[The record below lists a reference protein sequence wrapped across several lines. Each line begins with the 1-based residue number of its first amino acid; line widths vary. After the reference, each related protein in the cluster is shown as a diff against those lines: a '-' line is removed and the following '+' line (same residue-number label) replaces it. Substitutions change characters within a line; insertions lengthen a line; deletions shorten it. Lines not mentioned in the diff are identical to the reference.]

1 MESHT
6 LGAQLMLPDL
16 VLPSRVNLRA
26 RYSGMDHP
34 DYCFDRRHFDQYP
47 HQISYEYNS
56 RGFRD
61 AEWPAVDLDQCIWCL
76 GDSFTVGL
84 GTPVEHTWPRLL
96 QNTLGHRA
104 INVSLDG
111 ASNRWIA
118 RRARD
123 ILQQVQPPIMIIQWS
138 YTNRRESA
146 DTTLDDEQ
154 RRIWVTRTTDLEDLE
169 HTLAAIDLVEHS
181 RGAARVIHSFIPH
194 FVNNEHRQVSHL
206 AVTQRCSEY
215 IPEIVQQD
223 WARDHHHYDQV
234 TAQVFVDQV
243 RQRLG

>member
-1 MESHT
+1 MI
-6 LGAQLMLPDL
+6 LPDFI
-16 VLPSRVNLRA
+16 LPSRVNLRVP
-26 RYSGMDHP
+26 YSGMDHP
-34 DYCFDRRHFDQYP
+34 DYCFDRGHFDQYP

-61 AEWPAVDLDQCIWCL
+61 AEWPDNPAGAIWCM

-84 GTPVEHTWPRLL
+84 GSPREHTWPWLL

-111 ASNRWIA
+111 ASNAWIA
-118 RRARD
+118 RRAAA
-123 ILQQVQPPIMIIQWS
+123 ILEQVQPPIMIIQWS
-138 YTNRRESA
+138 YTNRRESP

-169 HTLAAIDLVEHS
+169 HTLAAIDLVERS
-181 RGAARVIHSFIPH
+181 RGHARIIHSFIPR
-194 FVNNEHRQVSHL
+194 FINNQHRQVSHL

-215 IPEIVQQD
+215 IAEIQQQD
-223 WARDHHHYDQV
+223 WARDHHHYDIK
-234 TAQVFVDQV
+234 TAQAFVDQV
-243 RQRLG
+243 GQRLG